1 MLTLSQPAATLL
13 TDARSQQ
20 GIPDD
25 ALLRVAGATDG
36 EQGIS
41 LGFVDTPMEG
51 DHTAS
56 VHGLAY
62 CVAPEV
68 ADALDAAKIDPRR
81 VVVWIRNPAVLDA
94 SRSGEL
100 FGDGG
105 WCLAAVLGADGRAA
119 AWVTGDRVGVEDA
132 AFAFSE
138 AETVKKVESAN
149 V

>member
-1 MLTLSQPAATLL
+1 MTMLTLSQPAATLL

-25 ALLRVAGATDG
+25 ALLRVARATDG

-68 ADALDAAKIDPRR
+68 AEALDAAKIDVQDPS
-81 VVVWIRNPAVLDA
+81 VDSTGPAHLVI
-94 SRSGEL
+94 
-100 FGDGG
+100 
-105 WCLAAVLGADGRAA
+105 VPAD
-119 AWVTGDRVGVEDA
+119 
-132 AFAFSE
+132 
-138 AETVKKVESAN
+138 
-149 V
+149 

>member
-1 MLTLSQPAATLL
+1 MTMLTLSQPAATML
-13 TDARSQQ
+13 TDVRSEQ

-41 LGFVDTPMEG
+41 LGFVDEPMEG

-68 ADALDAAKIDPRR
+68 ADALEAAKIDVQDPS
-81 VVVWIRNPAVLDA
+81 VDSTGPAHLVI
-94 SRSGEL
+94 
-100 FGDGG
+100 
-105 WCLAAVLGADGRAA
+105 VPAD
-119 AWVTGDRVGVEDA
+119 
-132 AFAFSE
+132 
-138 AETVKKVESAN
+138 
-149 V
+149 